1 MGSGIV
7 YLPRMENGG
16 SRIAIFYPQSS
27 ILDSASRFLHVTYER
42 FSLVNRNVRIGY
54 ERCQLVDHIAFGKSF
69 VTPVPGHADLVNDL
83 AVDLER
89 LHPARDQSLG
99 ANLRARARDFTPVEI
114 LDAFL
119 LGQFGTDLDEQLGLK
134 LGEPWQPAA

>member
-1 MGSGIV
+1 
-7 YLPRMENGG
+7 MEDRGLL
-16 SRIAIFYPQSS
+16 FS
-27 ILDSASRFLHVTYER
+27 ILHLRASIDCSRFLHIADKR

-83 AVDLER
+83 TVDIEGA
-89 LHPARDQSLG
+89 HPLRDKRLG
-99 ANLRARARDFTPVEI
+99 ANLRARAGYLTPVEI

-119 LGQFGTDLDEQLGLK
+119 LSQLRTYLDEQLGL
-134 LGEPWQPAA
+134 